1 VYRFVSEHTVEEA
14 MLRKANQKR
23 SLDDMVIQKGAFNW
37 ETLLEE
43 SNTAFTKALGAYD
56 DEEDAEASAL
66 AVREACALQGAD
78 EAEFE
83 DLAGRVRDGASEPS
97 LNEDQG
103 VPGDA
108 GDEEEEEGGTTID
121 YMVAFVEREWDF
133 FREWRV

>member
-1 VYRFVSEHTVEEA
+1 MYRFVSEHTVEEA

-23 SLDDMVIQKGAFNW
+23 LLDDMVIQKGGFNW

-66 AVREACALQGAD
+66 AAREVCALEGAD
-78 EAEFE
+78 EAEFD
-83 DLAGRVRDGASEPS
+83 DLAGRIMDGAPEPS
-97 LNEDQG
+97 WNEDQL
-103 VPGDA
+103 PDDA
-108 GDEEEEEGGTTID
+108 RDEEEEEGGTTID